1 VSRLTD
7 ALAVSRLL
15 PLVAPTMVDEARRA
29 VDRVEGGVLEIALRH
44 DCAIA
49 ALGAV
54 AASPGVLVGAGT
66 VRTVDQV
73 DHVADAG
80 AVFVVTPGFRPDVV
94 ERCLELGLDVLPG
107 VATAGELMGALALGL
122 DTVKLFPA
130 EVLGGVAMVDA
141 LAGPFPDVRLVP
153 SGGVT
158 SQRAAAYLERPTVLA
173 VSRSLQ

>member
-1 VSRLTD
+1 MTFACHISSFFFHRSPDLLSGGGGGGAAAVVS
-7 ALAVSRLL
+7 
-15 PLVAPTMVDEARRA
+15 
-29 VDRVEGGVLEIALRH
+29 
-44 DCAIA
+44 
-49 ALGAV
+49 
-54 AASPGVLVGAGT
+54 
-66 VRTVDQV
+66 
-73 DHVADAG
+73 AG

-173 VSRSLQ
+173 VSQSLQ